1 MIVHTCFNNRSEHG
15 YKSSI
20 LKSGICKYIRRD
32 EPEKFKW
39 CVMEMALFNE
49 HPKGKPLI
57 SNLIN
62 RLKIVLMEELS
73 FHETVISSYLYK
85 LLEMYDADRS
95 RYNLLYS
102 FCDIVMLGK
111 RNRLVSYMNSWWIDE
126 EFEYEKTEL
135 DKVLHYKKEGDSDE
149 LLLVGEN
156 LIHFIETKDE
166 RIFGCYMKLCSKES
180 KFKNEGLR
188 CRRRDGAYLF
198 FEIMEYYTC
207 SSSDSDTLY
216 KFALEQFQKTGLKE
230 RYAFGVWI
238 CLMTYK
244 HAHLKTC
251 PEGKPFELSSMAE
264 TERYMNEMTRLTID
278 DYVIN
283 DHHVNANYGL
293 GHFAEHG
300 AYVKDEY
307 LDLIEDG
314 DSYRKFYIMRKHMA
328 DKKKLLG
335 KKGTKK
341 VANGV
346 AKVVNKIV
354 VKKEEEVVANDI
366 VESIDWQN
374 FSEVKVLEDGVCG
387 GKVCCIS
394 VVYEGKKF
402 ILKEMGQSMN
412 YGKDY
417 ILVDACKGVFGL
429 RHMNMIRIKS
439 NQGQLKVDPTKKSY
453 VNNVKIGPKDCT
465 YCMMNYWTNIGDLG
479 KNKDKLDSESVK
491 YESLKIR
498 LFDGLFRSSDNIL
511 RNILVNEEGE
521 LLSIDEGDI
530 YGKRANIFNKN
541 DYTKQTSSKEL
552 VDTVLDDLLSNESDK
567 LSVVQ
572 KNFELYGF
580 TSSMY
585 DEFETRLKGYRGIVM
600 EELS

>member
-1 MIVHTCFNNRSEHG
+1 MIVHTCFNNLSEHG

-73 FHETVISSYLYK
+73 FHETIISSYLYQ
-85 LLEMYDADRS
+85 LLERYDDDRS
-95 RYNLLYS
+95 KYNLLYS
-102 FCDIVMLGK
+102 FCDIVMLGT
-111 RNRLVSYMNSWWIDE
+111 RNRLVSYMNSWWSDE
-126 EFEYEKTEL
+126 EFVYEKTEL
-135 DKVLHYKKEGDSDE
+135 DKVLPYKKKGDSDE

-156 LIHFIETKDE
+156 LIHFIETRDE
-166 RIFGCYMKLCSKES
+166 RIFGCYMKLCSKDSE
-180 KFKNEGLR
+180 FKNEGLR
-188 CRRRDGAYLF
+188 YRRRDGAYLF
-198 FEIMEYYTC
+198 FSIMEYYMC
-207 SSSDSDTLY
+207 HSYASEKYILY
-216 KFALEQFQKTGLKE
+216 MFALEQYQKSGLKE

-238 CLMTYK
+238 CLMVYK
-244 HAHLKTC
+244 QEHLKIC

-264 TERYMNEMTRLTID
+264 TERYMNEMTRLQID

-307 LDLIEDG
+307 LDLIENAAN
-314 DSYRKFYIMRKHMA
+314 YRTYYI
-328 DKKKLLG
+328 KKKHILDTYKHKNQ
-335 KKGTKK
+335 KKPIKQILPK
-341 VANGV
+341 V
-346 AKVVNKIV
+346 KVETDK
-354 VKKEEEVVANDI
+354 DI
-366 VESIDWQN
+366 IECIEWEH
-374 FSEVKVLEDGVCG
+374 FSKVKVLEEGVCG

-439 NQGQLKVDPTKKSY
+439 NQGQLKVDPSKKSY

-479 KNKDKLDSESVK
+479 KNKDKLEDESVK

-552 VDTVLDDLLSNESDK
+552 VNKVLDDLLSNESDK
-567 LSVVQ
+567 LAVVQ

-580 TSSMY
+580 PSSIY
-585 DEFETRLKGYRGIVM
+585 DEFETRLKGYRDIVM

>member
-1 MIVHTCFNNRSEHG
+1 MIVHTCLNKRAEHG

-20 LKSGICKYIRRD
+20 LKSGICKYIRRY

-111 RNRLVSYMNSWWIDE
+111 RNRLVSYMNSWWIDA

-314 DSYRKFYIMRKHMA
+314 ETYKKWYIKRKKIM
-328 DKKKLLG
+328 DKQKAKKQ
-335 KKGTKK
+335 
-341 VANGV
+341 
-346 AKVVNKIV
+346 
-354 VKKEEEVVANDI
+354 VKKEVKKVSKEVKKVVKTEEEEVLAKDI
-366 VESIDWQN
+366 VESIDWHN

-439 NQGQLKVDPTKKSY
+439 NQGQLKVDPSKKSY

-511 RNILVNEEGE
+511 RNILVNEGGE

-530 YGKRANIFNKN
+530 YGKRTNIFNKH
-541 DYTKQTSSKEL
+541 DYTKKTSSKEL
-552 VDTVLDDLLSNESDK
+552 VDKVLDDLLSNESDK
-567 LSVVQ
+567 LAVVQ

-585 DEFETRLKGYRGIVM
+585 DEFETRLKGYRGIVA

>member
-1 MIVHTCFNNRSEHG
+1 
-15 YKSSI
+15 
-20 LKSGICKYIRRD
+20 
-32 EPEKFKW
+32 
-39 CVMEMALFNE
+39 
-49 HPKGKPLI
+49 
-57 SNLIN
+57 
-62 RLKIVLMEELS
+62 
-73 FHETVISSYLYK
+73 
-85 LLEMYDADRS
+85 
-95 RYNLLYS
+95 
-102 FCDIVMLGK
+102 
-111 RNRLVSYMNSWWIDE
+111 
-126 EFEYEKTEL
+126 
-135 DKVLHYKKEGDSDE
+135 
-149 LLLVGEN
+149 
-156 LIHFIETKDE
+156 
-166 RIFGCYMKLCSKES
+166 
-180 KFKNEGLR
+180 
-188 CRRRDGAYLF
+188 
-198 FEIMEYYTC
+198 
-207 SSSDSDTLY
+207 
-216 KFALEQFQKTGLKE
+216 
-230 RYAFGVWI
+230 
-238 CLMTYK
+238 MTYK

-251 PEGKPFELSSMAE
+251 PEGKPFKLSSMAE

-307 LDLIEDG
+307 LDLIEDA
-314 DSYRKFYIMRKHMA
+314 DTYKIWYIKRKKLM
-328 DKKKLLG
+328 DKKKE
-335 KKGTKK
+335 KKATKQVKKETKK
-341 VANGV
+341 V

-354 VKKEEEVVANDI
+354 VKKEEEVVANEI
-366 VESIDWQN
+366 VDSIDWHN
-374 FSEVKVLEDGVCG
+374 FSEVNVLEDGVCG

-439 NQGQLKVDPTKKSY
+439 NQGQLKVDPSKKSY

-511 RNILVNEEGE
+511 RNILVNEGGE

-530 YGKRANIFNKN
+530 YGKRTNIFNKH
-541 DYTKQTSSKEL
+541 DYTKKTSSKEL
-552 VDTVLDDLLSNESDK
+552 VDKVLDDLLSNESDK
-567 LSVVQ
+567 LAVVQ

-580 TSSMY
+580 SSTIY
-585 DEFETRLKGYRGIVM
+585 DEFETRLKGYRDIVA

>member
-1 MIVHTCFNNRSEHG
+1 
-15 YKSSI
+15 
-20 LKSGICKYIRRD
+20 
-32 EPEKFKW
+32 
-39 CVMEMALFNE
+39 MEMALFNE

-111 RNRLVSYMNSWWIDE
+111 RNRLVSYMNSWWIDA

-198 FEIMEYYTC
+198 FEIMEYYMC
-207 SSSDSDTLY
+207 SSFASEKYTLY
-216 KFALEQFQKTGLKE
+216 HFALEQFQKTGLKE

-244 HAHLKTC
+244 HEHLKTC

-264 TERYMNEMTRLTID
+264 TERYMNEMTRLTMD

-307 LDLIEDG
+307 LDIVEDA
-314 DSYRKFYIMRKHMA
+314 DTYKKWYIKRKKMMDKQKA
-328 DKKKLLG
+328 KKKVV
-335 KKGTKK
+335 KKN
-341 VANGV
+341 V
-346 AKVVNKIV
+346 V
-354 VKKEEEVVANDI
+354 VKKEEVVVANDI
-366 VESIDWQN
+366 VESIDWHN

-417 ILVDACKGVFGL
+417 ILVDACKGIFGL

-530 YGKRANIFNKN
+530 YGKRTNIFNKH

-567 LSVVQ
+567 LAVVQ

-580 TSSMY
+580 SSTIY
-585 DEFETRLKGYRGIVM
+585 DEFETRLKGYRDIVSD
-600 EELS
+600 ELS

>member
-1 MIVHTCFNNRSEHG
+1 MSSMQVSTCFNNRSEHG

-20 LKSGICKYIRRD
+20 LKSGICKYIRRN

-49 HPKGKPLI
+49 HSKGKPLI
-57 SNLIN
+57 TNLIN

-73 FHETVISSYLYK
+73 FHETVISSYLCFV
-85 LLEMYDADRS
+85 LEMYDADRS
-95 RYNLLYS
+95 KYNLLYS

-126 EFEYEKTEL
+126 DFEYEKTEL

-166 RIFGCYMKLCSKES
+166 RLFGCYMKLCSEDS
-180 KFKNEGLR
+180 VFKNEGIR
-188 CRRRDGAYLF
+188 YRRRDGAYLF

-207 SSSDSDTLY
+207 SSSESDTLY
-216 KFALEQFQKTGLKE
+216 NFALEQFQKTGLKE

-244 HAHLKTC
+244 HEHLKTC

-283 DHHVNANYGL
+283 DYHVNKSWGL
-293 GHFAEHG
+293 GDFAENG

-307 LDLIEDG
+307 LDMFEEG
-314 DSYRKFYIMRKHMA
+314 DTYRKYYIK
-328 DKKKLLG
+328 KKKLMDKHRG
-335 KKGTKK
+335 GAKKK
-341 VANGV
+341 V
-346 AKVVNKIV
+346 V
-354 VKKEEEVVANDI
+354 VKKKEEIIANDI
-366 VESIDWQN
+366 VESIDWHN

-394 VVYEGKKF
+394 VVYEGNKF

-417 ILVDACKGVFGL
+417 ILIDKCKEVFGL
-429 RHMNMIRIKS
+429 RNMNMIRIQS
-439 NQGQLKVDPTKKSY
+439 NKGQLKVDPSKKSY

-511 RNILVNEEGE
+511 RNILVNDEGE

-530 YGKRANIFNKN
+530 YGKRSNIFNKN
-541 DYTKQTSSKEL
+541 DYTKKTSSKEL
-552 VDTVLDDLLSNESDK
+552 VDSVLDDLLSNFEEK
-567 LSVVQ
+567 LKVV
-572 KNFELYGF
+572 KGKFELYGF
-580 TSSMY
+580 TNY
-585 DEFETRLKGYRGIVM
+585 DVFANRFKEYKDIVM
-600 EELS
+600 KEL

>member
-111 RNRLVSYMNSWWIDE
+111 RNRLVSYMNSWWIDA

-244 HAHLKTC
+244 HDHLKKC

-264 TERYMNEMTRLTID
+264 TERYMNEMTRLKID

-307 LDLIEDG
+307 LDIVEDG
-314 DSYRKFYIMRKHMA
+314 DTYKKWYIKRKKILDKQKA
-328 DKKKLLG
+328 KKKVV
-335 KKGTKK
+335 KKN
-341 VANGV
+341 V
-346 AKVVNKIV
+346 V
-354 VKKEEEVVANDI
+354 VKKEEVVVANDI
-366 VESIDWQN
+366 VESIDWHN

-394 VVYEGKKF
+394 VVYEGKEF

-439 NQGQLKVDPTKKSY
+439 NQGQLKVDPSKKSY
-453 VNNVKIGPKDCT
+453 VNNVKVGPKDCT

-491 YESLKIR
+491 QESLKIR

-552 VDTVLDDLLSNESDK
+552 VDKVLDDLLSNELDK
-567 LSVVQ
+567 LAVVQ

-580 TSSMY
+580 SSSIY
-585 DEFETRLKGYRGIVM
+585 DEFETRLKGYRGIVS

>member
-244 HAHLKTC
+244 HEHLKTC

-264 TERYMNEMTRLTID
+264 TERYMNEMTRLTMD

-307 LDLIEDG
+307 LDLIEDA
-314 DSYRKFYIMRKHMA
+314 DTYKKWYIKRKKMM
-328 DKKKLLG
+328 DKQKAKKQ
-335 KKGTKK
+335 
-341 VANGV
+341 
-346 AKVVNKIV
+346 
-354 VKKEEEVVANDI
+354 VKKEVKKVSKEVKKVVKTEEEEVLAKDI
-366 VESIDWQN
+366 VESIDWHN

-412 YGKDY
+412 YGLDY

-429 RHMNMIRIKS
+429 RHMNMVRIKS

-453 VNNVKIGPKDCT
+453 VNNVKVGPKDCT

-491 YESLKIR
+491 QESLKIR

-530 YGKRANIFNKN
+530 YGKRAKIFNKH
-541 DYTKQTSSKEL
+541 DYTKKTSSKEL

-567 LSVVQ
+567 LAVVQ

-580 TSSMY
+580 SSTIY
-585 DEFETRLKGYRGIVM
+585 DEFETRLKGYRDIVSD
-600 EELS
+600 ELS